1 MKKYKH
7 KILKNP
13 SDKEL
18 LKKLNNGWELVTTY
32 QEYTITI
39 GMDTIYMDGINFLL
53 RKQLSDTCKCEMV
66 AYIKEMDK

>member
-13 SDKEL
+13 SDKQL
-18 LKKLNNGWELVTTY
+18 LKQLNKGWELITTY
-32 QEYTITI
+32 QLEVNNIMYGTS
-39 GMDTIYMDGINFLL
+39 YMDGINFLL
-53 RKQLSDTCKCEMV
+53 RKSLNDNCKCEMV

>member
-1 MKKYKH
+1 MKKHKH

-18 LKKLNNGWELVTTY
+18 LKQLNNGWELVTTY
-32 QEYTITI
+32 QEDVIDIMTNSRYS
-39 GMDTIYMDGINFLL
+39 DGITFLL
-53 RKQLSDTCKCEMV
+53 RKSLNDNCKCEMV